1 MFKLSTFEI
10 PDDWLTIE
18 TIEMHTGG
26 EPLRVILD
34 GFPEL
39 KGNSVLEYR
48 SYIRRHFDHLR
59 TALMFEPRGHADM
72 YGVVVTPSEIAD
84 FGVVFLHNEGYSTMC
99 GHATIAVA
107 KLAVEAG
114 WVKKVEPETKILI
127 EAPCG
132 VLTAYVKV
140 EDGRIQ
146 DVRFLNV
153 PSYVVALDQVVEVPG
168 LGQVRYDLAYGGAY
182 YSYVNAEDLELK
194 CTSNDYLDLIRH
206 GMAIK
211 KAVMKST
218 EIIHP
223 KEEDLGFLYGTIFI
237 GGPVSE
243 GVDSRNVCI
252 FADGEVDRSPTGSG
266 VSGRVAIHHER
277 GELDVGDSMKI
288 ESILGTVFECKVV
301 DEVDFEGVEAVIP
314 EVTGTAY
321 VTGKNTFTL
330 DPQDPLKSGF
340 IFRNNFD

>member
-223 KEEDLGFLYGTIFI
+223 QEEDLGFLYGTIFI

-266 VSGRVAIHHER
+266 VSGRVAIHYKR
-277 GELDVGDSMKI
+277 GELDVGESMKI